1 MPNQASLNMT
11 QQSETAAP
19 LLSVIIPMYNAGSLF
34 DSFMVS
40 LLAQTFTDLEVII
53 VNDGSTDGSAERAA
67 DYAARYEHI
76 QVINQE
82 NGGVSRAR
90 NAGLAVARGKYV
102 TFPDADDTLSPTL
115 YQTLVEMAE
124 QDNLDAVQCNAEC
137 FYVGSQRVRTL
148 IPHDRLTSTGV
159 LDGAAWLSKALAT
172 RRYLHVVWM
181 GIYRL
186 SLIKSRELL
195 FEPGLHHQD
204 IPWTTE
210 FMLNA
215 RRVRYTD
222 TPLYRYYVHDQSI
235 SNRKRTGQRNV
246 EYQRHYLKIAQML
259 EEINQRYRGKV
270 KIYPQFHYQI
280 THEALSVCHS
290 VRREPDADAR
300 QAMIADIFSTQT
312 HRRMLRNAR
321 GLKQW
326 YQLLLWLSRIYRWRK
341 H

>member
-1 MPNQASLNMT
+1 MT
-11 QQSETAAP
+11 QLSDTASP
-19 LLSVIIPMYNAGSLF
+19 LLSVIVPMYNAGELF
-34 DSFMVS
+34 DKFMAS
-40 LLAQTFTDLEVII
+40 LLAQTFNRLEVII
-53 VNDGSTDGSAERAA
+53 VNDGSTDGSGERAA
-67 DYAARYEHI
+67 EYAARYAHI
-76 QVINQE
+76 SVIDQQ

-102 TFPDADDTLSPTL
+102 TFPDADDTLSPAL

-124 QDNLDAVQCNAEC
+124 QDELDAAQCNAEC
-137 FYVGSQRVRTL
+137 FYTGSQRVRTL

-186 SLIKSRELL
+186 SLIKSCNLL

-215 RRVRYTD
+215 RRVRYTNVA
-222 TPLYRYYVHDQSI
+222 LYRYHVHDQSI

-246 EYQRHYLKIAQML
+246 EYQRHYLKIARML

-270 KIYPQFHYQI
+270 TIYPEFHYQI

-290 VRREPDADAR
+290 VRREPEAAAR
-300 QAMIADIFSTQT
+300 QAIIADIFATQT

-326 YQLLLWLSRIYRWRK
+326 YQLLLWLCRLYRWRQR
-341 H
+341 